1 MTLKAARLGVPS
13 LTASPTKPKG
23 RQVPRWPGPGPRAQR
38 KSILTQRS
46 KKVKVTLAQPR
57 GMRGAP

>member
-1 MTLKAARLGVPS
+1 MTLKAARLGDLP
-13 LTASPTKPKG
+13 ASPIKPKG

-38 KSILTQRS
+38 QSILTQRS